1 MPITRREGEDRIL
14 TVPNA
19 LTAIRLACLPVF
31 VVLMAQPNGSG
42 RVAAACL
49 LGALGI
55 TDGLDGYIARHFHQ
69 VSTLG
74 KMADPL
80 VDRALVLTAVIATVA
95 VGAIPVW
102 LVVVVLAREALVL
115 GGSVALLW
123 AGAKRIDVSWAGKA
137 GTFGMMVALP
147 LFIAGHAP
155 FRWHSEAEWAAWV
168 AAVWGL
174 ALGWYA
180 AIGYLPRARAALAE
194 SRGRQASLNTA
205 EGHRSTDW
213 SPQTPKSQDLGGENV
228 VRSSRSPLPAPAEAG
243 NPTRREES
251 GQSWLPM

>member
-1 MPITRREGEDRIL
+1 MRVRSGVLCSVGMPKTRREGEDRIL

-31 VVLMAQPNGSG
+31 VVLITQPNGSG
-42 RVAAACL
+42 RLAAAAL
-49 LGALGI
+49 LAALGI

-69 VSTLG
+69 VSSLG
-74 KMADPL
+74 RAADPL
-80 VDRALVLTAVIATVA
+80 VDRVLVLTAVIATVA

-115 GGSVALLW
+115 AGSAILLL

-147 LFIAGHAP
+147 LFIVGDAP
-155 FRWHSEAEWAAWV
+155 FRWHAEAKWGAWV
-168 AAVWGL
+168 AAAWGL

-180 AIGYLPRARAALAE
+180 VIGYIPRARAAVAQ
-194 SRGRQASLNTA
+194 SRGPHHALVAAKGPADDSGPVR
-205 EGHRSTDW
+205 R
-213 SPQTPKSQDLGGENV
+213 PKYRD
-228 VRSSRSPLPAPAEAG
+228 P
-243 NPTRREES
+243 REENGYERVIS
-251 GQSWLPM
+251 QPARERDP

>member
-1 MPITRREGEDRIL
+1 MATTRREGEDRIL
-14 TVPNA
+14 TVPNG

-49 LGALGI
+49 LAGLGV
-55 TDGLDGYIARHFHQ
+55 TDGLDGYIARHFDQ
-69 VSTLG
+69 VSSLG
-74 KMADPL
+74 KVADPL

-95 VGAIPVW
+95 VGAIPIW
-102 LVVVVLAREALVL
+102 LVVLVLAREALVL
-115 GGSVALLW
+115 VGGTVLLL

-155 FRWHSEAEWAAWV
+155 FRWQTEAEWAAWV

-174 ALGWYA
+174 TLGWYA
-180 AIGYLPRARAALAE
+180 AIGYLPQARAALAE
-194 SRGRQASLNTA
+194 SRDKRHVVPS
-205 EGHRSTDW
+205 
-213 SPQTPKSQDLGGENV
+213 SQKG
-228 VRSSRSPLPAPAEAG
+228 
-243 NPTRREES
+243 
-251 GQSWLPM
+251 